1 MIRFLVVVVSSVVLS
16 SGFESAWAQIAK
28 TSAEKEVRPLLFAD
42 DFDRVESDDSKEQL
56 GNGWGTNSGKRAKG
70 NKQADLKEGALW
82 ITRHP
87 EADHGVSVIKD
98 VDFRDVR
105 IEMRFRIGVG
115 DDLGINLADMQEK
128 TVHAGHLCV
137 ARIRLNKVEITDLK
151 TGRMNL
157 ENRELKISGKLS
169 DQQKKALNK
178 KTKNIQVKLQADVW
192 HKLVIDVR
200 GDLMS
205 VNIDGMDVGEFQSAG
220 IAHPTKR
227 RVRLAVGKS
236 AAVDDLFIRG
246 TP

>member
-1 MIRFLVVVVSSVVLS
+1 MIRFVVVVVVSVGLS
-16 SGFESAWAQIAK
+16 SGFKSVRGQTTKIPAESEA
-28 TSAEKEVRPLLFAD
+28 RRLLFAD
-42 DFDRVESDDSKEQL
+42 DFERVESDDSKEQL
-56 GNGWGTNSGKRAKG
+56 GNGWLTNSDKRAKG
-70 NKQADLKEGALW
+70 NKQADLKDGALW

-87 EADHGVSVIKD
+87 VADHGVSVVKD
-98 VDFRDVR
+98 VDFRDAR
-105 IEMRFRIGVG
+105 IELKFRIGPG

-157 ENRELKISGKLS
+157 ANRELKLSGKLS
-169 DQQKKALNK
+169 HQQKKAIDK
-178 KTKNIQVKLQADVW
+178 KTKTVQVKLQADVW
-192 HKLVIDVR
+192 HQLVIEVR

-236 AAVDDLFIRG
+236 AAVDDLVIRG